1 MSDSPRSDDGYGSR
15 YKPSYAYQEPKGQD
29 SYGNA
34 TYTSYEPR
42 YAYQNPTGR
51 DNYGN
56 PTYDWYITNFI
67 IKY

>member
-15 YKPSYAYQEPKGQD
+15 YKPS
-29 SYGNA
+29 
-34 TYTSYEPR
+34 

-67 IKY
+67 TKY